1 MTLLTGLVAQLLHI
15 ALMAA
20 TAPTLIGLHRW
31 MQARLAGRA
40 GASPLQPWRDLI
52 RLLRKQTV
60 LAESASNVTI
70 DAPVACAA
78 ATAVAACLVPSFALG
93 MTFAPFADL
102 LLISGLLIAARA
114 SLALAA
120 MDAGTAV
127 GGMAA
132 SRTMLFGTLAE
143 PALLLV
149 LFVLALLAG
158 SLDLDVV
165 AAMQIENGA
174 DWRTGVGL
182 ALAATSLVALID
194 VMRREALAM
203 DLGGRDLALIEAS
216 DALRLLVW
224 FNLIGAMF
232 LPFGMAAG
240 RRGADRLGGRD
251 HHLAGQDAA
260 RRRLA
265 GVAACRALAASDWCA
280 RRRSLVSRCCSAC
293 WPRCSCWPTWGP
305 HDRRGGCGR
314 SAAVDR
320 IVVRPTDRHRAAD
333 LRAAGAV
340 RRRNPR
346 RGSESRS
353 RSWPSRSTASCC
365 RWRSR
370 G

>member
-1 MTLLTGLVAQLLHI
+1 MTLLTGLVTQLLHI

-20 TAPTLIGLHRW
+20 TAPTLIGLHGW
-31 MQARLAGRA
+31 MRARLAGRA

-132 SRTMLFGTLAE
+132 SRTMLFGTLVE

-149 LFVLALLAG
+149 LFVVALLAG

-165 AAMQIENGA
+165 AALQIENGA

-203 DLGGRDLALIEAS
+203 DLGGRDLALIEVS

-232 LPFGMAAG
+232 LPFGMA
-240 RRGADRLGGRD
+240 GADAGPIAWAVGIITWLIRTLLAATLLALLHSGLGRIGLVR
-251 HHLAGQDAA
+251 AA
-260 RRRLA
+260 QVL
-265 GVAACRALAASDWCA
+265 GVAVLFGLLATLFLLADM
-280 RRRSLVSRCCSAC
+280 
-293 WPRCSCWPTWGP
+293 G
-305 HDRRGGCGR
+305 
-314 SAAVDR
+314 AA
-320 IVVRPTDRHRAAD
+320 
-333 LRAAGAV
+333 
-340 RRRNPR
+340 
-346 RGSESRS
+346 
-353 RSWPSRSTASCC
+353 
-365 RWRSR
+365 
-370 G
+370 